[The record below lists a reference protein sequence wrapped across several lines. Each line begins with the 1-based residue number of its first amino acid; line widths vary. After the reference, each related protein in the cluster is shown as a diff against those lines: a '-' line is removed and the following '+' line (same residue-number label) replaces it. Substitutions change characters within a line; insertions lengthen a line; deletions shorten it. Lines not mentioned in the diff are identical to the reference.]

1 MKHFTHLLVRNPKDD
16 ETPIAAATQIFAS
29 CLSHSHIPWWKRA
42 WVTPHVYSFEI
53 YLVNQTVSFYVTTD
67 ENQETFVASLV
78 GASFPTS
85 SIEKTDDP
93 MPIVFSSKNIAVGQ
107 LV

>member
-29 CLSHSHIPWWKRA
+29 CLSHSHIPLWKRP
-42 WVTPHVYSFEI
+42 WIKPHRYAFEI
-53 YLVNQTVSFYVTTD
+53 FLLNQTVYFYVTTD
-67 ENQETFVASLV
+67 EDQETFIASQI

-85 SIEKTDDP
+85 SIQKTEDP
-93 MPIVFSSKNIAVGQ
+93 MPMVFESRRIAVGQ
-107 LV
+107 L